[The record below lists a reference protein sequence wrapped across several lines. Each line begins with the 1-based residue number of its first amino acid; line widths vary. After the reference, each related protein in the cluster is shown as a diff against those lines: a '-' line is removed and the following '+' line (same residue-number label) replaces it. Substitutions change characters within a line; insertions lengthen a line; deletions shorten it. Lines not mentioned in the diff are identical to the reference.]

1 MRRFVTVLSIIT
13 CPFLLASCVTVSP
26 EERAKTFF
34 SEQIDGAEGG
44 DIQSKYNVAMLTI
57 EGKVPVKD
65 QAGLEI
71 DIPVERNFERSSKYW
86 TQIRDY
92 CSPDLKKEKCTL
104 WYSIATVFLAFQTNM
119 GWE

>member
-57 EGKVPVKD
+57 EGKVPVKTKLAWRLIYPLRETLNVR
-65 QAGLEI
+65 QSIGHRSEI
-71 DIPVERNFERSSKYW
+71 IVRL
-86 TQIRDY
+86 I
-92 CSPDLKKEKCTL
+92 
-104 WYSIATVFLAFQTNM
+104 
-119 GWE
+119 